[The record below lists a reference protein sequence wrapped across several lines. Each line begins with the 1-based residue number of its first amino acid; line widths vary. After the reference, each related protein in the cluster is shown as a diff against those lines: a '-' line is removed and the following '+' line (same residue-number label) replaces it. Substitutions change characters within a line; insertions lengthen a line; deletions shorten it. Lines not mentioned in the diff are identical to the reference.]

1 LPPVLSFV
9 LSQMAAKGWVVE
21 GEQSMEG
28 SVQSMS
34 PPDEKGT
41 VTNRRRWVAWRL
53 EYSLLI
59 SVVVLITAFAF
70 AFFYFQVEVSRLKD
84 YGYIGVFAIN
94 LIGAASMILPMPAAV
109 STVGGGA
116 ILNSYLGIPTF
127 ILVGVVAGLAEALG
141 EFTGYAAGYGG
152 RIIIQERPE
161 YQWLRR
167 WMERHGVITM
177 FVMSVLPNPFFD
189 IGGAAAGAVRMPL
202 GRFFLAVLAG
212 KILKDTYMAAAGG
225 FSADILSGL
234 LGRG

>member
-1 LPPVLSFV
+1 
-9 LSQMAAKGWVVE
+9 
-21 GEQSMEG
+21 
-28 SVQSMS
+28 MS

-41 VTNRRRWVAWRL
+41 VTNRRLWVAWRL

-59 SVVVLITAFAF
+59 FVVALITALAF

-84 YGYIGVFAIN
+84 YGYVGLFAIN
-94 LIGAASMILPMPAAV
+94 FIGAASMILPTPAAASV
-109 STVGGGA
+109 LGGGA

-127 ILVGVVAGLAEALG
+127 VLVGVVAGLAEALG

-161 YQWLRR
+161 YQRLHR

-189 IGGAAAGAVRMPL
+189 IAGAAAGAVRMPL

-212 KILKDTYMAAAGG
+212 KVAKDTYMAAAGG
-225 FSADILSGL
+225 FGADILGRL
-234 LGRG
+234 LRLG